1 MVVATDIGATKRAR
15 DLAARL
21 DVPLAIMEKRRLGNA
36 DQTQT
41 LNVIGDVE
49 DCIALTVD
57 DEIDTAGTLIG
68 VADTLLAKGARE
80 VYACATHPILTG
92 PAISRITASQIKQVV
107 VTDTVPVDGEKKID
121 KIVMLSM
128 APLLG
133 EAIRRIHT
141 GQSVGEMFE

>member
-1 MVVATDIGATKRAR
+1 MASLIGTSVPR
-15 DLAARL
+15 DLMQ
-21 DVPLAIMEKRRLGNA
+21 PGFSSLAWCGS
-36 DQTQT
+36 
-41 LNVIGDVE
+41 V
-49 DCIALTVD
+49 
-57 DEIDTAGTLIG
+57 
-68 VADTLLAKGARE
+68 
-80 VYACATHPILTG
+80 G